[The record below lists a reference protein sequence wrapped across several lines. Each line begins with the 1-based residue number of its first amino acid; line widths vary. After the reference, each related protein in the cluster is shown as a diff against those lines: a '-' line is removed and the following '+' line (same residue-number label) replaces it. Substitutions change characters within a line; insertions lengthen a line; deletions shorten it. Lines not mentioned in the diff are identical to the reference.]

1 MTWTY
6 SLTTAAPFRV
16 RKKLPRSPYQCIRGT
31 DGTVRKLTERGA
43 TPEAHRAYILRRC
56 DFNIH
61 RAISQVRGRVWRTA
75 GDAAE
80 EFQSGVLQ
88 GFAGVIPEEV
98 TVRQVLSTT
107 PARASGTAP
116 YAAVVVG
123 YDSAYRLHFD
133 WKEAVIGCGGGGGQ
147 R

>member
-1 MTWTY
+1 MG
-6 SLTTAAPFRV
+6 
-16 RKKLPRSPYQCIRGT
+16 KGT
-31 DGTVRKLTERGA
+31 EPNRTEEA
-43 TPEAHRAYILRRC
+43 TPEVHQADILGRC

-61 RAISQVRGRVWRTA
+61 RAISQDRGRVRRTA

-107 PARASGTAP
+107 PALASGSPP
-116 YAAVVVG
+116 YAAVIVG
-123 YDSAYRLHFD
+123 YDSAYRLL
-133 WKEAVIGCGGGGGQ
+133 
-147 R
+147 

>member
-1 MTWTY
+1 M
-6 SLTTAAPFRV
+6 RN
-16 RKKLPRSPYQCIRGT
+16 LPDRR
-31 DGTVRKLTERGA
+31 A

-61 RAISQVRGRVWRTA
+61 RAISQDRGRVWRTA

-98 TVRQVLSTT
+98 TVRQVLITT
-107 PARASGTAP
+107 PARASGTEP
-116 YAAVVVG
+116 YATD
-123 YDSAYRLHFD
+123 DSAYRLPTYSD
-133 WKEAVIGCGGGGGQ
+133 WKEAVVGGGGGGGHW
-147 R
+147 